1 MIVEY
6 KSIERTNQM
15 ATTPNFKTTAR
26 DFNGIYS
33 DIYFSKGIG
42 KTHCFYQCP
51 TTRVMVD
58 IVKIDNKYS
67 IILENMD
74 THTEDRLVRPTL
86 KSAKESAMNYL
97 NSLIS
102 KSETLEVIEETEINL
117 DDIIGI
123 DIIDQQLFADDNIDN
138 IVGIDLID
146 SQLFSSTAKL
156 CDVDIDIDIDDLVE
170 ELDDNNWLT
179 SYALNAIDNLLPIG
193 FMVLKSN
200 DDLLKIFGRNT
211 IARVLIGGESKLNV
225 IWHNESLPGINI
237 DTVIEII
244 NDIINDPDDLLF
256 GKGIKVELV

>member
-1 MIVEY
+1 
-6 KSIERTNQM
+6 M

-102 KSETLEVIEETEINL
+102 KSETLEVIEDQEIDLNE
-117 DDIIGI
+117 IMGI
-123 DIIDQQLFADDNIDN
+123 DTIDEQLFASDDIND

-146 SQLFSSTAKL
+146 SQLFATGKEN
-156 CDVDIDIDIDDLVE
+156 DVNIDDLVE

-179 SYALNAIDNLLPIG
+179 SYALSAIDNVMPIG
-193 FMVLKSN
+193 FMVLKSG

-211 IARVLIGGESKLNV
+211 IARVLIVGESKLNI
-225 IWHNESLPGINI
+225 IWHNESAPGVNI
-237 DTVIEII
+237 DTVMEII
-244 NDIINDPDDLLF
+244 NDDIINDPDDLLF